1 MAVSQYQG
9 IKMFNSATIWI
20 LIPLTALMIPIIAI
34 LASAF
39 KARYRAQQS
48 SITDEDR
55 DRLADLVQVADTL
68 AKRIATLESILDA
81 EFPDWRDDHEGE

>member
-1 MAVSQYQG
+1 
-9 IKMFNSATIWI
+9 MFSSATIWI

-34 LASAF
+34 LASVF

-55 DRLADLVQVADTL
+55 DRLIDLT
-68 AKRIATLESILDA
+68 RIAESLEDRVSTLESILDT
-81 EFPDWRDDHEGE
+81 EVPDWRGDHDEK